1 MKPVPRP
8 TLRGVAV
15 MVALVVVVTLA
26 VVTGTPELAPLAVV
40 IGVPTVVAPWL
51 AHRRARQALTAIG
64 LHAHVE
70 PAAAEVGSTMHLVL
84 YVSNR
89 TARGPAAPS
98 LGLLP
103 PEGRWSPRG
112 VDRSADRRPRL
123 APGTAGVA
131 RLPCPEPGT
140 TSSCR
145 FAVPTGRR
153 GVLML
158 PPLRCWA
165 HDPLGLFASPGPL
178 TPSATVVVHPAP
190 LDPGLPT
197 AGVVAARAGEDP
209 AGSSRSGSGL
219 GELEGIRPYVLGDR
233 LSLLHW
239 PAKAR
244 YGTWFVRQFGADGA
258 STVTLVLDDRAGVHR
273 KAEFERLLSATLW
286 ALDDATQGGC
296 PVHLLMLTGRS
307 VSVEPTAEGRA
318 GACLVLAEL
327 QPSIARTAR
336 HPVIP
341 EGAVLLTT
349 RTGAERLAG
358 TSEPAADGWTGGQR
372 IGAAAAGPRL
382 VVV

>member
-123 APGTAGVA
+123 GAGDCRSRAVALPGTGDDLLVPFCGAHRSA
-131 RLPCPEPGT
+131 RCAHAPTPE
-140 TSSCR
+140 
-145 FAVPTGRR
+145 
-153 GVLML
+153 
-158 PPLRCWA
+158 
-165 HDPLGLFASPGPL
+165 
-178 TPSATVVVHPAP
+178 
-190 LDPGLPT
+190 
-197 AGVVAARAGEDP
+197 
-209 AGSSRSGSGL
+209 
-219 GELEGIRPYVLGDR
+219 VLG
-233 LSLLHW
+233 
-239 PAKAR
+239 P
-244 YGTWFVRQFGADGA
+244 
-258 STVTLVLDDRAGVHR
+258 
-273 KAEFERLLSATLW
+273 
-286 ALDDATQGGC
+286 
-296 PVHLLMLTGRS
+296 
-307 VSVEPTAEGRA
+307 
-318 GACLVLAEL
+318 
-327 QPSIARTAR
+327 
-336 HPVIP
+336 
-341 EGAVLLTT
+341 
-349 RTGAERLAG
+349 
-358 TSEPAADGWTGGQR
+358 
-372 IGAAAAGPRL
+372 
-382 VVV
+382 